1 MIVSIYSCAN
11 LCANVNDGD
20 RDVESDNFDD
30 PLFDQAISFVIEKRK
45 ASVAGLQRQFRI
57 GYSRASRLVEQMEA
71 IGVVSAQGNDGNR
84 EVLAT
89 SQFDI
94 DALGL
99 EALKEERER
108 RYQEELSRQA
118 KVANSVDEQLR
129 LSAITNRRIVI
140 WLKDTGNI
148 APSGNKVLILK
159 SSSPFEYLA
168 QQQKNKLK
176 PGDAEYSDI
185 LDGYRFSATMQMR
198 TPTSVL
204 CQHGRIEKL
213 PAHKLPRIVK
223 QDWQGIWLPHLK
235 PAAELGAWARD
246 VNGAM
251 ASDVG
256 YVPQDGGDFLRFMLL
271 AHQIVDDGL
280 GRDEAIEWMKIC
292 RDMVGSDGESIGKF
306 IERYGNTPE
315 SAWFRISSMIK
326 NNRDSLR

>member
-1 MIVSIYSCAN
+1 MVLLPTRIPVN

-57 GYSRASRLVEQMEA
+57 GYSRASRLVEQMEE
-71 IGVVSAQGNDGNR
+71 IGVVSNQGSDGNR
-84 EVLAT
+84 DVLAS

-94 DALGL
+94 AALNL
-99 EALKEERER
+99 KALRAEKER
-108 RYQEELSRQA
+108 RRQEELSRQA
-118 KVANSVDEQLR
+118 KIANSVDEQLR
-129 LSAITNRRIVI
+129 LSAITNKRIVI
-140 WLKDTGNI
+140 WLKDTGNV
-148 APSGNKVLILK
+148 APSGNKVFILK

-176 PGDAEYSDI
+176 PGDAEYSEI

-223 QDWQGIWLPHLK
+223 QEWQGVWLPHLK
-235 PAAELGAWARD
+235 PAAELGAWARE

-315 SAWFRISSMIK
+315 LAWFRISSMIK
-326 NNRDSLR
+326 NNR

>member
-30 PLFDQAISFVIEKRK
+30 PLFDQAISFVIEKRN

-57 GYSRASRLVEQMEA
+57 GYSRASRLVEQMEE
-71 IGVVSAQGNDGNR
+71 IGVVSTQGSDGNR
-84 EVLAT
+84 DVLAS

-94 DALGL
+94 AALNL
-99 EALKEERER
+99 KALREEKEGR
-108 RYQEELSRQA
+108 RQEELSRQA
-118 KVANSVDEQLR
+118 KIANSVDEQLR
-129 LSAITNRRIVI
+129 LSAITNKRIVI
-140 WLKDTGNI
+140 WLKDTGNV
-148 APSGNKVLILK
+148 APSGNKVFILK

-168 QQQKNKLK
+168 KQQKNKLK

-204 CQHGRIEKL
+204 CQHGRIEKV

-246 VNGAM
+246 VNGSM

-256 YVPQDGGDFLRFMLL
+256 YVPQDGGDFLRFLLL
-271 AHQIVDDGL
+271 AHQIVEDDIS
-280 GRDEAIEWMKIC
+280 DEERVRWLESC
-292 RDMVGSDGESIGKF
+292 YHMVGSDGEAIGSF
-306 IERYGNTPE
+306 MERYGDR
-315 SAWFRISSMIK
+315 A
-326 NNRDSLR
+326 DVALRAITNSVKKG

>member
-1 MIVSIYSCAN
+1 MDY
-11 LCANVNDGD
+11 DD
-20 RDVESDNFDD
+20 FED
-30 PLFDQAISFVIEKRK
+30 PLFDQTVSFVIEKQN

-71 IGVVSAQGNDGNR
+71 IGVVSAQGSDGNR
-84 EVLAT
+84 EVLAS
-89 SQFDI
+89 SQFGS
-94 DALGL
+94 A
-99 EALKEERER
+99 ALKEEMKREC
-108 RYQEELSRQA
+108 QEEISRQA
-118 KVANSVDEQLR
+118 EVANSVDEQLK
-129 LSAITNRRIVI
+129 LSAITNRKIVI
-140 WLKDTGNI
+140 WLKDTGDI

-168 QQQKNKLK
+168 KQQKNKLK

-204 CQHGRIEKL
+204 CQHGRIEKV

-235 PAAELGAWARD
+235 PAEELGSWARD
-246 VNGAM
+246 VKGAM

-256 YVPQDGGDFLRFMLL
+256 YVPQDGGDFLRFLLL
-271 AHQIVDDGL
+271 AHQIVEDGL
-280 GRDEAIEWMKIC
+280 DRDDALRWMNVC
-292 RDMVGSDGESIGKF
+292 GDMVGSDGESIGKF

-315 SAWFRISSMIK
+315 SALFRISSMIK
-326 NNRDSLR
+326 NNR

>member
-1 MIVSIYSCAN
+1 MALLNPCDN

-20 RDVESDNFDD
+20 RDVHSDNFDD
-30 PLFDQAISFVIEKRK
+30 PLFDQAVSFVIENRK
-45 ASVAGLQRQFRI
+45 ASIAGVQRQFRI

-71 IGVVSAQGNDGNR
+71 IGVVSVQGSDGNR
-84 EVLAT
+84 EVLAS
-89 SQFDI
+89 SQFDL

-99 EALKEERER
+99 QALKEERER

-129 LSAITNRRIVI
+129 LSAITNKRIVI

-204 CQHGRIEKL
+204 CQHGRIDKV

-235 PAAELGAWARD
+235 PAEELGSWARD
-246 VNGAM
+246 VKGAM

-256 YVPQDGGDFLRFMLL
+256 YVPQDGGDFLRFLLL
-271 AHQIVDDGL
+271 AHQIVEDGL
-280 GRDEAIEWMKIC
+280 DRDDALRWMNIC
-292 RDMVGSDGESIGKF
+292 RDMVGSDGEAIGSF
-306 IERYGNTPE
+306 IEHYGDR
-315 SAWFRISSMIK
+315 ADIA
-326 NNRDSLR
+326 LRVITNSVKKG